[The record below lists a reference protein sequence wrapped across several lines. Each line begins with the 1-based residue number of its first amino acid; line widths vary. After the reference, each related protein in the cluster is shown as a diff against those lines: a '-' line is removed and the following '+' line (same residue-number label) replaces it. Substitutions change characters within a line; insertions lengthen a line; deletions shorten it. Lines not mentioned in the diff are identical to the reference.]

1 MFIGIV
7 AEMKLTI
14 EYNPEGHERI
24 LKLEDW
30 IERLRIQLWL
40 HAFEEEVKKVDKNL
54 AATHQLGLKQAV
66 SRLPSAL
73 QVLPLCFTS

>member
-14 EYNPEGHERI
+14 DYSPEEHERI

-30 IERLRIQLWL
+30 IERMRIQLWL
-40 HAFEEEVKKVDKNL
+40 HAFKEEVKKVDKNL

-66 SRLPSAL
+66 SR
-73 QVLPLCFTS
+73 VLFR